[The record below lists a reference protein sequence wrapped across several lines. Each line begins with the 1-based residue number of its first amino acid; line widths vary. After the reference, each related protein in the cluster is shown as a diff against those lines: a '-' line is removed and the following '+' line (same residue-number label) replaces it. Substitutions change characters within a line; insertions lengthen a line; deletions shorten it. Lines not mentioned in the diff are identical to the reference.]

1 LGQAIDLGTVR
12 ELFFVQSTGNA
23 KLEARLSGAGGDFQI
38 CGNLFEVGG
47 ANKRRKQLPGDSE
60 NEFVVKDG
68 ILAGSRRTIPLHL
81 LGFLY

>member
-1 LGQAIDLGTVR
+1 VR

-23 KLEARLSGAGGDFQI
+23 RFETRLSAAGGDFQI
-38 CGNLFEVGG
+38 DGNLFEVGG
-47 ANKRRKQLPGDSE
+47 ANMRRKQLPRDSE

-81 LGFLY
+81 FGFLY